1 MNGLVLANKIREYDS
16 RGFIIFITS
25 HSEMSFLTFKYKVEA
40 LDFILK
46 DHPQYLQQQIC
57 ECMEHV
63 VQKYSK
69 ITRGS
74 RKTITVIRIET
85 VNMNTLDLVRITGI
99 LLDNAIEACQECT
112 SRCID
117 FGMIKT
123 DQSVILVV
131 RNTYIKKELDYN
143 KLGMPGITS
152 KGERRGIGLYNVR
165 SMIKKYD
172 NVIMDTEYED
182 EYFTQLVE
190 IFEENQAN
198 SLQPFSNHQ
207 YADYLLVYIK
217 CTFAICIC
225 A

>member
-1 MNGLVLANKIREYDS
+1 
-16 RGFIIFITS
+16 
-25 HSEMSFLTFKYKVEA
+25 
-40 LDFILK
+40 
-46 DHPQYLQQQIC
+46 
-57 ECMEHV
+57 MEHV

-190 IFEENQAN
+190 IYEENQAN
-198 SLQPFSNHQ
+198 SL
-207 YADYLLVYIK
+207 
-217 CTFAICIC
+217 
-225 A
+225 